1 MHAAALSAAGIDI
14 RYDPVDVPPDRLSEV
29 LRGLFDDGA
38 GGNVTIPHKRA
49 VHDRC
54 DQLSSVAKRA
64 GAVNTFWRDGT
75 RLVGHNTDVD
85 GFDSAAR
92 SLLGEGIAD
101 ARVVVIGAGGA
112 AAAVLTALERWP
124 GGRTTITARRRSQAA
139 ELAKRFDVS
148 ACDETDL
155 PRALGEA
162 SVVVNATP
170 VGMEDDAHP
179 ADLSPLRHNATVI
192 DLVYKPGE
200 TAWVRAARRSGRRAV
215 DGLPMLIE
223 QGALAF
229 ESWFGIEADRP
240 EMRRALG

>member
-1 MHAAALSAAGIDI
+1 MHAAAASAAGIDI
-14 RYDPVDVPPDRLSEV
+14 TYDPVDVMPNRLSEA
-29 LRGLFDDGA
+29 LRELFDESA
-38 GGNVTIPHKRA
+38 GGNVTVPHKRA

-54 DQLSSVAKRA
+54 DELSSVARRA
-64 GAVNTFWRDGT
+64 GAVNTFWRDGA

-85 GFDSAAR
+85 GFERAAR
-92 SLLGEGIAD
+92 SLLGKEIRD

-124 GGRTTITARRRSQAA
+124 GARTTITARRLAQA
-139 ELAKRFDVS
+139 EGLATRFGVS

-155 PRALGEA
+155 PRALSEA

-179 ADLSPLRHNATVI
+179 SDLSLLPHNATVI

-200 TAWVRAARRSGRRAV
+200 TAWVTAARQSGRRAM

-240 EMRRALG
+240 AMRRAVG